1 MAAFGKRLDGPGGRR
16 ASARAPVLMSA
27 AMHAVGTSQ
36 TVSLVD
42 VSRTGAQLRIHAP
55 LEIGK
60 EVWLKAPPAD
70 MFGTI
75 VWVDGDHCGVAFET
89 ALGEEE
95 AATLQ
100 ARGKVVLMPRLSLE
114 EQLGIEDWKNGFFV
128 R

>member
-1 MAAFGKRLDGPGGRR
+1 MTAFGKRLDGPGGRR
-16 ASARAPVLMSA
+16 HSARAPVLMSA

-42 VSRTGAQLRIHAP
+42 VSRTGAKLRGHAP

-75 VWVDGDHCGVAFET
+75 VWVDGDHCGVEFET
-89 ALGEEE
+89 PLGEEE